1 MKTTLRKLAVTVG
14 ALGIV
19 AMMTATAHA
28 WCGEMGGKATLKR
41 QAWQRND
48 FGSPALRLISAADND
63 PITGMW
69 KTTWTVGTTTID
81 SAFSLWHAD
90 GTEINNSGA
99 RAPITGNFC
108 IGIWKNIGKR
118 HYKLNHEGISW
129 DPTGTIE
136 VGVANITQNV
146 VLGPAGDQFE
156 GTFTITQYDLN
167 GDVLQSVS
175 GNIKGVRINIDTVI
189 NTL

>member
-1 MKTTLRKLAVTVG
+1 MKTTLRKLSVTAGAVVI
-14 ALGIV
+14 A

-41 QAWQRND
+41 QAWQMND
-48 FGSPALRLISAADND
+48 FGSPELRLVSADDND

-69 KTTWTVGTTTID
+69 KTTWTVGTATID
-81 SAFSLWHAD
+81 AGFSIWHAD

-99 RAPITGNFC
+99 RSPNTGNFC
-108 IGIWKNIGKR
+108 IGIWKKVGK
-118 HYKLNHEGISW
+118 HYKLNHEGTSW

-136 VGVANITQNV
+136 VGVANITENV

-156 GTFTITQYDLN
+156 GTFTITQYDMN
-167 GDVLQSVS
+167 GNVLQAVS
-175 GNIKGVRINIDTVI
+175 GNIKGVRIEIDTVI

>member
-1 MKTTLRKLAVTVG
+1 MKTTLRKLSVTAG
-14 ALGIV
+14 ALVIV

-28 WCGEMGGKATLKR
+28 GCGDIGGKALKR

-156 GTFTITQYDLN
+156 GTFTITQYDMN